1 MRLPTVLLDVF
12 AVTLFLY
19 ILYTVMALSA
29 LLETPEYTLPPIEL
43 GTAKAQAGMQ
53 RTEPVAVTVSE
64 SATQEIIYH
73 LNDAVISRVDLRAR
87 LHNERP
93 QAVTVRID
101 NQIRFAQAMPLFAL
115 LAEQRIANVTLAYG
129 VALSLTV
136 TESHL

>member
-12 AVTLFLY
+12 VVNLFLY

-29 LLETPEYTLPPIEL
+29 LLETSEYTLPPIEL
-43 GTAKAQAGMQ
+43 GTAKAQVGIQ
-53 RTEPVAVTVSE
+53 HTESVTVTVSE
-64 SATQEIIYH
+64 GATQDIIYH

-87 LHNERP
+87 FHNEQP

-101 NQIRFAQAMPLFAL
+101 GQVRFAQAMSLFAL

-129 VALSLTV
+129 V
-136 TESHL
+136 EP